1 MKLNPGF
8 LFALSVFLLACQISS
23 ADDSSAFERLKTLT
37 GNWEGTYKWTGARS
51 DEGKMNVTYSLTGHG
66 TTVIENLGDENDPS
80 MTTAYHMDNGVLRM
94 THFCGVGNQPR
105 LKATSYDPEKGVINF
120 EFVDATNLPTP
131 DAPHVNGLRLMF
143 VGKDAIQLQ
152 FAFVAKGKESLETI
166 DLHRVP

>member
-1 MKLNPGF
+1 MKIRPVFF
-8 LFALSVFLLACQISS
+8 LLCIFLCADQIAHADYASVF
-23 ADDSSAFERLKTLT
+23 EKLKTLT

-51 DEGKMNVTYSLTGHG
+51 DEGKMTVTYSLTGRG

-105 LKATSYDPEKGVINF
+105 LKATSYDPQKGVINF
-120 EFVDATNLPTP
+120 EFVDATNLATP
-131 DAPHVNGLRLMF
+131 DAPHVNGFRLTF
-143 VGKDAIQLQ
+143 AGQDEIQLQ

-166 DLHRVP
+166 DLHRAP